1 MKHLINFTFLL
12 SALLFACDGGNGNG
26 KKSNGLLPK
35 ASGSAGEML
44 VVMDSAQWQGEL
56 GQTIRDIFM
65 EEVEGLPRE
74 EYLFKLNRVD
84 PTRFNSVLKTAK
96 NLIFA
101 VTLDKK
107 SSEAN
112 VVKNYFTKSSLQQI
126 REDANLFLYTSSD
139 VYARGQEVMYLFGQT
154 EDALVE
160 NMKKNK
166 DRLQYYFNNA
176 ENERLKLGLYKAK
189 ELEGISKMLM
199 NKHNCYMR
207 IPFGYKLV
215 LEEKGFIWAR
225 QINAESDKNVFIAY
239 KPYTSES
246 SFETENIIA
255 LRDSIA
261 LSQLFEDPDDP
272 STNIVT
278 ETNVPY
284 IPVQTEQIT
293 FNGNYAVETKGLWKT
308 NNLSMG
314 GPFISYTLVDEE
326 LGRLYYI
333 EGFLYSPGKNQREFM
348 RELEIILSTFRTQAN
363 LPKR

>member
-1 MKHLINFTFLL
+1 MRHFINYTFLL
-12 SALLFACDGGNGNG
+12 SIFLLACDGGNGSG
-26 KKSNGLLPK
+26 KKSSGLLPK

-44 VVMDSAQWQGEL
+44 VVMDSAQWKGEL

-65 EEVEGLPRE
+65 AEVEGLPRE

-84 PTRFNSVLKTAK
+84 PKRFNSVLKTAK
-96 NLIFA
+96 NIIFA
-101 VTLDKK
+101 VTLDNR
-107 SSEAN
+107 SSESN

-126 REDANLFLYTSSD
+126 RDDAKLFLYTNSD

-154 EDALVE
+154 EEVLIE
-160 NMKKNK
+160 NMSKNK
-166 DRLQYYFNNA
+166 DRLQNYFNKA
-176 ENERLKLGLYKAK
+176 ENERLKLGLFKAK
-189 ELEGISKMLM
+189 EVDGISKMLM
-199 NKHNCYMR
+199 NKHNCYIR

-225 QINAESDKNVFIAY
+225 QINAESDKNIFIAY

-246 SFETENIIA
+246 AFEPDNIIA

-261 LSQLFEDPDDP
+261 LSQLFEDPEDP

-284 IPVQTEQIT
+284 IPVRSEPIT
-293 FNGNYAVETKGLWKT
+293 FNGNYAVETRGLWKT

-314 GPFISYTLVDEE
+314 GPFLSYTLVDEQ

-348 RELEIILSTFRTQAN
+348 RELEIILSTFRTKAN
-363 LPKR
+363 LPKE